1 MKGKKNQIPAA
12 SASANTPSPLDN
24 NQGNPDIAYMN
35 DFATMLGGNQNFGGV
50 GGGASSASNKPS
62 TEGTKFIVGSK

>member
-24 NQGNPDIAYMN
+24 NQGNPDLAYMN
-35 DFATMLGGNQNFGGV
+35 DFNTMLGG
-50 GGGASSASNKPS
+50 
-62 TEGTKFIVGSK
+62 I